1 MARCMCTRAIIEHDM
16 HNAWQFHRSNEP
28 FWFKRASRSLSAIVP
43 RTRIDQTGQTPLDPL
58 PLVPTCAHLC
68 GDVKLISICWLRSSH
83 ELLSLDASGITR
95 LSFHKDAHE
104 RSTRLPIRNRNQFAE
119 TDRQGIITVV
129 ARRLKK
135 KAILESMIIGLI
147 LMTLRF
153 S

>member
-43 RTRIDQTGQTPLDPL
+43 RTSRYRSDWPDTARS
-58 PLVPTCAHLC
+58 PTSRAHLC